1 MLLSLCVGLSATET
15 KRLNPM
21 QELDRGCVHTHGN
34 GSHTH
39 SPTWFQ
45 SSYRNALNC
54 VHVRVCVCVCI
65 HSTYTR
71 CTCMYTNIIL
81 HLYNMHVPVHT
92 PNHPHNNYISTHQ
105 SLLCFASVDIHVR
118 MYTCKC
124 AVGGCMIYSK

>member
-1 MLLSLCVGLSATET
+1 MLLYLCVGLSATET

-54 VHVRVCVCVCI
+54 VCVCVCVCI
-65 HSTYTR
+65 HSTYTH

-81 HLYNMHVPVHT
+81 HLYNMRVPVHT
-92 PNHPHNNYISTHQ
+92 SNHPHNNYISTAPIPALFCICGH
-105 SLLCFASVDIHVR
+105 IVR